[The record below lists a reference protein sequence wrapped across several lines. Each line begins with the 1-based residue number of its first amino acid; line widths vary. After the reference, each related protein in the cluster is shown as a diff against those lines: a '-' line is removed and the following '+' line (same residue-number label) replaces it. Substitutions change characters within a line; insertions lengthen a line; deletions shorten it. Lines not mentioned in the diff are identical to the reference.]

1 MKVTRRPA
9 GLAVTTPFATAARFA
24 AAALFAA
31 AAWFASPET
40 LEGQQAFGAKGGV
53 TFADAHF
60 YDAFTSRA
68 RARTVVGGFA
78 TFTISDRADVQLEAL
93 YMGRGFA
100 TTGEYEDGS
109 TTRMSYLDFPIL
121 MRFRLTPEAM
131 ALRPI
136 IFGGG
141 YWAHEVGCR
150 TSGGVAQAEGSDS
163 CEGRFMRRGVADVGL
178 IAGAALEADVSA
190 GWFILVEARY
200 VYGVRNLH
208 WDPISDGAKARNLS
222 VVGGAGVRLG
232 G

>member
-1 MKVTRRPA
+1 MKVTRCLA
-9 GLAVTTPFATAARFA
+9 GLAVAPPLATTLVVATLVASATF
-24 AAALFAA
+24 L
-31 AAWFASPET
+31 ASPGP
-40 LEGQQAFGAKGGV
+40 LEGQRAFGAKGGV
-53 TFADAHF
+53 TFADASF

-68 RARTVVGGFA
+68 KARTVAGGFA
-78 TFTISDRADVQLEAL
+78 TFTISSRSDVQLEAL

-109 TTRMSYLDFPIL
+109 ITRMAYLDFPIL
-121 MRFRLTPEAM
+121 MRFRLTPEPM

-150 TSGGVAQAEGSDS
+150 TSGGVTQAEGSDS

-190 GWFILVEARY
+190 GWFILMEARY

-208 WDPISDGAKARNLS
+208 WDPASDGAKARNLS
-222 VVGGAGVRLG
+222 VVGGVGVRLPG
-232 G
+232 